1 MAAEA
6 PKPIDPEPNTTSQTP
21 TEPILREPTPSEDGY
36 PDSDTDSFTVGD
48 EQRLSVISMDTSAL
62 AATFAA
68 SPSNSSS
75 PLHQDHAATPLHYQN
90 TTPSSNHPALGHSYG
105 PTEHLS
111 VASNGYRAVSGA
123 SMASNTSEWSTIS
136 TVSNIS
142 GGSDISGLS
151 FGSHASGNT
160 VAANP
165 PALPPRSI
173 GSAPTLPL
181 SLPASAVS
189 SSHLPLNH
197 PQLRI
202 DTSTPNPVAPLD
214 SIRSVSASSRLSSVL
229 SSASSNPSNYSP
241 YSAGSHSKGLSCD
254 QSPDPVSGG
263 SLYVAKR
270 RPVGPLT
277 SQEER
282 EISEIEQMLKTSPR
296 STSQGSSPSLV
307 SKPVPDDFLSFNK
320 GLQQTA
326 KLQPMFEPQP
336 KAAVES
342 TTPPT
347 TITASEQP
355 AIENNLKSMQEHDMQ
370 GPSTHGTSL
379 QNVMPLETSC
389 SQPPPEETKPRSTQ
403 KLSLH
408 SAQPK
413 TLADLSQ
420 PKPLAPLDYEPFL
433 SLANETSSQPE
444 TTDLNP
450 LPENLATSHTM
461 DPSPNPK
468 NLVPEAINVDT
479 ENSEADNN
487 AGLFIAGTTMSK
499 FVPTGLQNQAQL
511 NASVNSQSQDNTESA
526 QATNT
531 IASNGEFLQ
540 TSEKSFP
547 GNSSHNSLSSFS
559 YNASASSLKI
569 NIGQVSPS
577 LQPRNQGST
586 TPETNHTYSVYGQQS
601 NFHESGQFYIPF
613 EETQNQTNPLQ
624 LQHNPSD
631 VRLRQL
637 EEEYEVQEQKYKQQQ
652 QSLYETA
659 DNVASQQSFP
669 ATFEEMDEIRKQEEA
684 ARLAEKKKAGAHKG
698 NVFKKMFKKK
708 TEEAADKPVV
718 VAAASVPV
726 DQMRNLDINFGPVPS
741 SGTANPPVLEV
752 KDYSTSE
759 PQQTDTAS
767 SPAKTGRGLFGHKKK
782 VSNVSEP
789 NAFATG
795 TEPLSAPVLV
805 EPSESQKEVWE
816 LQAEKMVLLL
826 PDSVSPQTS
835 KDHNRRSG
843 LFHHKHSNE
852 VYRGDLSVP
861 GSSGS
866 LSVNSGLGSPLPAS
880 PIGANSAAGL
890 HDDPAAT
897 PASTKRHSRLAA
909 FFGGSTGKRRLR
921 SSSNASAISATSA
934 VSDLEEDHSGYLQVQ
949 SDAANG
955 TNPSLLG
962 VPGSQ
967 SAVSADVDSNNP
979 PQTPGNSTLQPV
991 LRSPYTATNGDSTTA
1006 QNIAKQT
1013 YSKEASEMLQKA
1025 IDLHEAGDLTAAAH
1039 MFKEL
1044 SDPNGINHPLAQVL
1058 YGLSLR
1064 HGWGIPIDEGTAFQ
1078 YLRLAGQ
1085 NSAMLHHVVDHQQP
1099 SGTAG
1104 KTKRPGVARDE
1115 LTLATYELGNC
1126 FRNGWGCERDPVAA
1140 FNYYK
1145 TAAQMGDLDAM
1156 TETAWCYMNGFGTPN
1171 KKKDKFQAVQ
1181 YYRMAHKKGKEEVGS
1196 SWIWKEKYDVKN

>member
-1 MAAEA
+1 M
-6 PKPIDPEPNTTSQTP
+6 
-21 TEPILREPTPSEDGY
+21 
-36 PDSDTDSFTVGD
+36 
-48 EQRLSVISMDTSAL
+48 
-62 AATFAA
+62 
-68 SPSNSSS
+68 
-75 PLHQDHAATPLHYQN
+75 
-90 TTPSSNHPALGHSYG
+90 SSNHPALGHSYG

-142 GGSDISGLS
+142 GGSDVS

-181 SLPASAVS
+181 SLPSSADS
-189 SSHLPLNH
+189 SSHLPLNQ
-197 PQLRI
+197 PLLRI

-241 YSAGSHSKGLSCD
+241 YSTGSHSKGLSCD
-254 QSPDPVSGG
+254 QSPDSVSGG

-270 RPVGPLT
+270 RPVGPLN
-277 SQEER
+277 SQEEQ

-296 STSQGSSPSLV
+296 STSQGSSPLLV
-307 SKPVPDDFLSFNK
+307 SKPAPDDSLSFNK
-320 GLQQTA
+320 GPQQTT
-326 KLQPMFEPQP
+326 KLQPRFEPQP
-336 KAAVES
+336 KTAVES

-355 AIENNLKSMQEHDMQ
+355 VIESNLKSMQEHDMQ
-370 GPSTHGTSL
+370 GPSTHSTSL

-389 SQPPPEETKPRSTQ
+389 SQPPPEETKHGSTQ
-403 KLSLH
+403 ELPLH
-408 SAQPK
+408 SVQPK
-413 TLADLSQ
+413 TLTDLSQ
-420 PKPLAPLDYEPFL
+420 PKPLAPLDYEPSL
-433 SLANETSSQPE
+433 SSANETSSQPE

-450 LPENLATSHTM
+450 LPENLATSRTM
-461 DPSPNPK
+461 DPSPNPE
-468 NLVPEAINVDT
+468 NLVPETRNVSI
-479 ENSEADNN
+479 ENSEVDNN

-499 FVPTGLQNQAQL
+499 FAPAGLHNQTQL
-511 NASVNSQSQDNTESA
+511 NPSVNSQSQVNTESA

-531 IASNGEFLQ
+531 IPSNTEFLQ
-540 TSEKSFP
+540 NSEKGLP
-547 GNSSHNSLSSFS
+547 GNSSHNSFSSFS

-569 NIGQVSPS
+569 NVDQVPPS

-586 TPETNHTYSVYGQQS
+586 TPNANHPYSVYGQQS
-601 NFHESGQFYIPF
+601 NFHQSGQLYIPF
-613 EETQNQTNPLQ
+613 EETQNQVNPLQ
-624 LQHNPSD
+624 LHHDPSD
-631 VRLRQL
+631 ARLRQL
-637 EEEYEVQEQKYKQQQ
+637 EEEYKVQEQKHKQQQ
-652 QSLYETA
+652 QSLYENA
-659 DNVASQQSFP
+659 DNGASQQSFP
-669 ATFEEMDEIRKQEEA
+669 ATFEEMEEIRKRDEA
-684 ARLAEKKKAGAHKG
+684 ALLAEKKKAGAHKG

-708 TEEAADKPVV
+708 PEEAADKPPV
-718 VAAASVPV
+718 VAAVSVSV
-726 DQMRNLDINFGPVPS
+726 DQMRNLDINSGPAPF
-741 SGTANPPVLEV
+741 SGTTNPPVLEV

-759 PQQTDTAS
+759 PHSSGTAS
-767 SPAKTGRGLFGHKKK
+767 SPATTGRGLFGHKKK
-782 VSNVSEP
+782 VSNVGEP
-789 NAFATG
+789 NTFATAK
-795 TEPLSAPVLV
+795 EPMSAPVLV

-816 LQAEKMVLLL
+816 LQAEKLVLQL
-826 PDSVSPQTS
+826 PDSVSPQTP
-835 KDHNRRSG
+835 KDYNRRSG

-852 VYRGDLSVP
+852 VSRGDLSVP
-861 GSSGS
+861 SSSGS

-880 PIGANSAAGL
+880 PVGANSATGL

-909 FFGGSTGKRRLR
+909 FFGGSSGKRRLR

-934 VSDLEEDHSGYLQVQ
+934 VSDLEDDHSGHLQVQ
-949 SDAANG
+949 SYFTNG
-955 TNPSLLG
+955 TNSSFLG
-962 VPGSQ
+962 VPGDQ
-967 SAVSADVDSNNP
+967 SAVSADVNSNNP
-979 PQTPGNSTLQPV
+979 PQTPVNSTMQPV
-991 LRSPYTATNGDSTTA
+991 LRSPYAATNGDSATA

-1044 SDPNGINHPLAQVL
+1044 ADPNGINHPLAQVL

-1078 YLRLAGQ
+1078 YLRLAGK

-1145 TAAQMGDLDAM
+1145 TAAQMGDPDAM

-1171 KKKDKFQAVQ
+1171 KKKDKFQAAQ